1 MNTSKN
7 KNTPNP
13 ANSGGQNNSNAT
25 ANNQM
30 RDRDN
35 AIENIKTTYPTKK

>member
-13 ANSGGQNNSNAT
+13 STNNNSGT
-25 ANNQM
+25 TNNQSKN
-30 RDRDN
+30 RDN
-35 AIENIKTTYPTKK
+35 AIENIKTSHPTKK